1 MQSGA
6 EEDWDDEDWDDMDD
20 SSTSA
25 IRRIEQTPLFTNM
38 RIAIGVSLVIL
49 LLLCSMVFT
58 NFGLYYGAG
67 GLSVLI
73 DVNEG
78 KDTSDRTF
86 NFNILATSPTF
97 GMLAKEGSY
106 KILVSP
112 SSIDYTAG
120 SVTVA
125 SSSFTLNDDGRG
137 SVSISYS
144 DLFTMNGDYVVQVE
158 LGSKKATD
166 SVTINKFAE
175 TAIADLALFD
185 GSQPL
190 DKDEGVVINLQ
201 FLSEN
206 TTQLDSS
213 TGGTV
218 IARNTVIPWA
228 TGQITLYHSEEVFD
242 NGKGEDYWNTDGSRD
257 PESVEIIN
265 FVHSGDKMTF
275 TYDSGAVDNTLPFI
289 LDTSEFYE
297 KAGSGDYAMIIE
309 FSNDLGSDT
318 SPKSGKS
325 FWKWFHICEVKNSEC
340 DGNN

>member
-106 KILVSP
+106 KIVVSP
-112 SSIDYTAG
+112 ISIDHTGG
-120 SVTVA
+120 SVSVT
-125 SSSFTLNDDGRG
+125 SGSFTLNDDGRG

-144 DLFTMNGDYVVQVE
+144 DLFTMNGDYTVQVE
-158 LGSKKATD
+158 LGSKEATD

-175 TAIADLALFD
+175 TAIANLSLFD

-190 DKDEGVVINLQ
+190 DKDEGVIINLQ

-206 TTQLDSS
+206 VTQAGESL
-213 TGGTV
+213 
-218 IARNTVIPWA
+218 TVIPWA
-228 TGQITLYHSEEVFD
+228 TGKITLYHSEEVFES
-242 NGKGEDYWNTDGSRD
+242 GKGENYWNT
-257 PESVEIIN
+257 
-265 FVHSGDKMTF
+265 
-275 TYDSGAVDNTLPFI
+275 
-289 LDTSEFYE
+289 
-297 KAGSGDYAMIIE
+297 
-309 FSNDLGSDT
+309 
-318 SPKSGKS
+318 
-325 FWKWFHICEVKNSEC
+325 
-340 DGNN
+340 GN

>member
-20 SSTSA
+20 SESSLSF
-25 IRRIEQTPLFTNM
+25 ISDMSLFTNM

-86 NFNILATSPTF
+86 NFNILATSPTL

-106 KILVSP
+106 KIAVSP
-112 SSIDYTAG
+112 ISYSHTGG
-120 SVTVA
+120 SVAVA
-125 SSSFTLNDDGRG
+125 SGSFILNDEGRV
-137 SVSISYS
+137 SVSIPYS
-144 DLFTMNGDYVVQVE
+144 DLFTMNGDYTVQVE

-190 DKDEGVVINLQ
+190 DKDEGVIIDLQ

-206 TTQLDSS
+206 VTQA
-213 TGGTV
+213 GEPV
-218 IARNTVIPWA
+218 TVIPWA
-228 TGQITLYHSEEVFD
+228 TGKITLYHSEEVFES
-242 NGKGEDYWNTDGSRD
+242 GKGEDYWNTDGSRD
-257 PESVEIIN
+257 LESVSQIID
-265 FVHSGDKMTF
+265 FVHSGDRMTF

-289 LDTSEFYE
+289 LDTSEFYD
-297 KAGSGDYAMIIE
+297 ASGSGDYAMIIE
-309 FSNDLGSDT
+309 FSNDLGSDN
-318 SPKSGKS
+318 SPKSGQS

>member
-20 SSTSA
+20 A
-25 IRRIEQTPLFTNM
+25 IRRTEPVSLFTNV

-78 KDTSDRTF
+78 KDTSDKTF
-86 NFNILATSPTF
+86 NFNILATSPTL

-106 KILVSP
+106 KIVVSP
-112 SSIDYTAG
+112 ISIDHTGG
-120 SVTVA
+120 SVAVT
-125 SSSFTLNDDGRG
+125 SGSFTLNDEGRV

-144 DLFTMNGDYVVQVE
+144 DLFTMNGNYTVQVE
-158 LGSKKATD
+158 LGSKEATD

-175 TAIADLALFD
+175 TAIANLALFD

-190 DKDEGVVINLQ
+190 DKDEGVIITFQ

-206 TTQLDSS
+206 VTQAGES
-213 TGGTV
+213 V
-218 IARNTVIPWA
+218 TVIPWA
-228 TGQITLYHSEEVFD
+228 TGKITLYHSEEVFES
-242 NGKGEDYWNTDGSRD
+242 GKGENYWNTEGSRD
-257 PESVEIIN
+257 RESVEIID
-265 FVHSGDKMTF
+265 FVHTGDKMTF

-318 SPKSGKS
+318 SSKSGQS

>member
-6 EEDWDDEDWDDMDD
+6 EEEWDDEDWDDMDD
-20 SSTSA
+20 SESSLSF
-25 IRRIEQTPLFTNM
+25 ISDMPLFTNM

-112 SSIDYTAG
+112 SSIDYTDG
-120 SVTVA
+120 SATVA
-125 SSSFTLNDDGRG
+125 SGSFTLNDDGRG

-144 DLFTMNGDYVVQVE
+144 DVFTMNGDYVVQVE

-175 TAIADLALFD
+175 TAIADLVLFD

-213 TGGTV
+213 AGGTV

-242 NGKGEDYWNTDGSRD
+242 DGKGEDYWNTDGSRD
-257 PESVEIIN
+257 LESVQIIN

-275 TYDSGAVDNTLPFI
+275 TYDSGTVDNTLPFI
-289 LDTSEFYE
+289 LDTSEFYGV
-297 KAGSGDYAMIIE
+297 KGSGDYAMIIE

-318 SPKSGKS
+318 LPKSGKS
-325 FWKWFHICEVKNSEC
+325 FWKWFHICEVKNNEC
-340 DGNN
+340 DGDK